1 MPHFIWDTTLTNDH
15 AIEAP
20 TERPKAQSIVVV
32 IPYYNGSTYIERAI
46 KSVLAQ
52 TVPAS
57 EFVVVNDGSS
67 QAETEFLHSLAKNYE
82 FRIID
87 KENGGQGSARNAGV
101 WATKAEYICFLD
113 QDDYYLEHHNE
124 TLLKA
129 IPEAKSRFG
138 WVYGDLYEADSKG
151 RVVTTAIVKY
161 HGQHPKTSLFD
172 LIRND
177 MHILPSASMISRSA
191 FEAVGGFDEQFT
203 GYEDDDLFMRLF
215 RAGYSNAFIPTA
227 VTAWCMHTSSTSY
240 SIRMCRS
247 RMRFF
252 KKMLAEFPDEVGK
265 GRFYM
270 RDMLIP
276 RFHLSF
282 VGDALQ
288 SVIADSRN
296 DIPLLQHQ
304 DELMDMLREYQS
316 LVVAN
321 DFVSRSYKRKLAM
334 LVRLLETRNP
344 KIVKLAIA
352 SHDMGRRIVRR

>member
-1 MPHFIWDTTLTNDH
+1 MGAEGIKEPVK
-15 AIEAP
+15 
-20 TERPKAQSIVVV
+20 RPQAQSIVVV
-32 IPYYNGSTYIERAI
+32 IPYYNGSAYIERAI

-52 TVPAS
+52 TVSAS
-57 EFVVVNDGSS
+57 EFVIVNDGSLE
-67 QAETEFLHSLAKNYE
+67 AETEFLHDLAKTYQ

-124 TLLKA
+124 ILLSGISNARHK
-129 IPEAKSRFG
+129 FG
-138 WVYGDLYEADSKG
+138 WIYGDLYEANSAG
-151 RVVTTAIVKY
+151 RLITTAIVKY

-215 RAGYSNAFIPTA
+215 RAGYTNIFIPTA

-252 KKMLAEFPDEVGK
+252 KKMLAEFPDKVGK
-265 GRFYM
+265 GRFYL

-288 SVIADSRN
+288 SVIADRRN
-296 DIPLLQHQ
+296 EIPLLQHQ
-304 DELMDMLREYQS
+304 DELMAMLREYQS
-316 LVVAN
+316 IVNAY
-321 DFVSRSYKRKLAM
+321 DSIPKSYKLKLGII
-334 LVRLLETRNP
+334 VSLLETRSRKLLKLVLKSQQLGR
-344 KIVKLAIA
+344 KIIK
-352 SHDMGRRIVRR
+352 R